1 MSLIW
6 AINYFNKLEKLEFNP
21 IKMKSLLVFS
31 LGLLLILLQSC
42 EGNTQREWTVFNE
55 TNQSITIISNSNFT
69 DLETFIIPPKSS
81 KIVAI
86 NDLRGGQKE
95 PGETNLHFDNLDL
108 IRPSDST
115 SVDLKNN
122 SKWEVQSVQLHRVP
136 SEYEH
141 KFSLHINDSYL

>member
-1 MSLIW
+1 
-6 AINYFNKLEKLEFNP
+6 
-21 IKMKSLLVFS
+21 MKSLLVFS

-42 EGNTQREWTVFNE
+42 EGSTQREWTVFNK
-55 TNQSITIISNSNFT
+55 TNQSITIISNSNFA

-108 IRPSDST
+108 LRPSDST

-122 SKWEVQSVQLHRVP
+122 SKWEILCQSSLTRVFFLDTTTGLP
-136 SEYEH
+136 P
-141 KFSLHINDSYL
+141 LPPLLRILT